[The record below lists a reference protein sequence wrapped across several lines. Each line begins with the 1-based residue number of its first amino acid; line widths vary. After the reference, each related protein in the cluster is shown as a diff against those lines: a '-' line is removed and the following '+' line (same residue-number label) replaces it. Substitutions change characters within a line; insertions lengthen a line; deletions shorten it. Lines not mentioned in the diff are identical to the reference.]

1 MSFILKTSMKP
12 LLISSFLLAFN
23 TNAFALDKITENI
36 REVCLSPAQQGKYWD
51 VTVKGGINADGSMRL
66 IALGINGEATFTK
79 GEWDG
84 LQRVLKEHQAGDN
97 DSYRKC
103 VIEVM
108 PFFKG
113 KFASKTT
120 TKKST
125 ANKTSQSSK
134 ASVIKSDA
142 KENNHNTQTI
152 GNITADKVVNVNEL
166 NGDLNMGDK

>member
-1 MSFILKTSMKP
+1 MSFTLKTSLKA
-12 LLISSFLLAFN
+12 LLINSLLLAFN

-36 REVCLSPAQQGKYWD
+36 QAVCLSPAQQGKYWD
-51 VTVKGGINADGSMRL
+51 VTIKGGINADGSVRL

-108 PFFKG
+108 PFFKN

-120 TKKST
+120 TKKS
-125 ANKTSQSSK
+125 AAKTSPSSK

-152 GNITADKVVNVNEL
+152 GNITADKVVNVNEI
-166 NGDLNMGDK
+166 NGDLNMGGK